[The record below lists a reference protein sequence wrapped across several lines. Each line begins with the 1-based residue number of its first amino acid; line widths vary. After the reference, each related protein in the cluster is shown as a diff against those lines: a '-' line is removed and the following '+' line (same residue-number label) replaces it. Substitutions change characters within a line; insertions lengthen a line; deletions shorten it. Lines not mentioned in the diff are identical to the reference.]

1 MRILW
6 THSARRDLMTHLDY
20 LAARNPNAA
29 LQLEAAA
36 LQMVEGLID
45 FPHRGRPGR
54 RKETRELPIPGLP
67 YVVVYSIREDRILV
81 LRRLHT
87 AQNWPP
93 R

>member
-1 MRILW
+1 MRIMW
-6 THSARRDLMTHLDY
+6 THSARRDLMTHVDH

-36 LQMVEGLID
+36 LQMIEGLID

-54 RKETRELPIPGLP
+54 RKETRELLIPGLP
-67 YVVVYSIREDRILV
+67 YVVVYSISEDHILV
-81 LRRLHT
+81 LRLLHT
-87 AQNWPP
+87 EQDWPP